1 MDGFNRP
8 IPAVL
13 ELDLSRHLSE
23 VGFALFL
30 PQAHPLQDQQGEFV
44 RRKPRNQMKR
54 MWLFAR
60 CGVIGLRLDDVTRCL
75 GIGT

>member
-23 VGFALFL
+23 VGFA
-30 PQAHPLQDQQGEFV
+30 HSC
-44 RRKPRNQMKR
+44 RK
-54 MWLFAR
+54 L
-60 CGVIGLRLDDVTRCL
+60 TRYRINKASSSA
-75 GIGT
+75 GSHEIK